1 MINIDYSELTQLD
14 IFVSDLEQ
22 RFSDLT
28 PFWNDF
34 AAGLISGR
42 AREVF
47 GTEGYGTWAPLHP
60 AYAQAK
66 AETHPGLGVLQRTG
80 TYLAA
85 ATEVEHPGNVFVVT
99 PTEMMYGVDEAY
111 LVSQF
116 GENYPE
122 RHELGSRRLRERQVF
137 RIACR
142 CRFRRSDFRAIG
154 AVVSRIGFRSR
165 RRDFPMRRI
174 FYIAIFIA
182 MCVAGIALAIVVLG
196 ML

>member
-34 AAGLISGR
+34 ATGLISGR

-85 ATEVEHPGNVFVVT
+85 ATEVEHPGNVFVAT
-99 PTEMMYGVDEAY
+99 PTEMTYGVDAEY
-111 LVSQF
+111 FTSQF

-122 RHELGSRRLRERQVF
+122 RHELGLGVSKRQVF
-137 RIACR
+137 GLLADADLDAAISGLLEQWSAESVSEAEGEI
-142 CRFRRSDFRAIG
+142 FR
-154 AVVSRIGFRSR
+154 
-165 RRDFPMRRI
+165 
-174 FYIAIFIA
+174 
-182 MCVAGIALAIVVLG
+182 
-196 ML
+196 